1 MDHEIEKEIR
11 HKQELLNTYKENLRK
26 AELENASRE
35 FDMHLRNSI
44 DEYKNTITS
53 LEVEI
58 RSLLTKKTKKQ
69 DLLKPV
75 PYPLQKYDD
84 VLKSLFSELRTW
96 NGDKGLFTK
105 VFLTSLCSSCKA
117 THAIFATRDND
128 KWKIIGENSLAEIE
142 INEFMN
148 RSGTFS
154 ELMTEAGKQIGLTES
169 KASSDFDKSCLF
181 HSISSGREIICIYD
195 VKSGIEF
202 DKGFEIILESI
213 LEISEQLTSPDSIDI
228 LELKVNNNL
237 REAFGYVP
245 DKLYDRQFSL
255 FKKLVADPNITLFF
269 EPIIYINPTT
279 PGIFGWE
286 ALARDKRTGMVPVLL
301 FDTAELWGTR
311 FILELD
317 MHFLKKAIQ
326 IYVREPD
333 NPNQY
338 RRKNS
343 MKLLTINV
351 HPNSLIRTRYYEVLK
366 EIQKDGRMPMNL
378 LYLEISEKAP
388 IPITDDWDGE
398 TNIIDNFRVFVKSR
412 FRIFDVHL
420 AVDDYGVGF
429 ASPSRISRLG
439 PKIVKIDRDALLDD
453 FGNFTFESVIN
464 LTLNLPGEIDTVVEG
479 FDVHS
484 KFSLRRLYKLG
495 VRYLQGHKYAYAQEK
510 IDDRLPKEIVEKI
523 KKDLSDL
530 AE

>member
-1 MDHEIEKEIR
+1 MSLEIEKEIK
-11 HKQELLNTYKENLRK
+11 HKQDLLTTYKENLRK
-26 AELENASRE
+26 AEIENANRD
-35 FDMHLRNSI
+35 FDIHLRNSI
-44 DEYKNTITS
+44 EEYKNTITS

-58 RSLLTKKTKKQ
+58 RSMLNKKQKKQ

-84 VLKSLFSELRTW
+84 ILKSLFNELRTW
-96 NGDKGLFTK
+96 NGDKGFFTK
-105 VFLTSLCSSCKA
+105 VFLMSLCSSCKA
-117 THAIFATRDND
+117 SHAIFAINNND
-128 KWKIIGENSLAEIE
+128 KWNIISETIQAENE
-142 INEFMN
+142 INELLNQHTYF
-148 RSGTFS
+148 GELIS
-154 ELMTEAGKQIGLTES
+154 EARKQTGLTES
-169 KASSDFDKSCLF
+169 KASNDFQKRCLF
-181 HSISSGREIICIYD
+181 YTASSGRVVICIYD
-195 VKSGIEF
+195 IKSEIEF

-213 LEISEQLTSPDSIDI
+213 FEISDKLSNPDSIDI

-237 REAFGYVP
+237 RETFGYVP
-245 DKLYDRQFSL
+245 DKLYDRQFAL
-255 FKKLVADPNITLFF
+255 FQKLVVDPNITIFF
-269 EPIIYINPTT
+269 EPIIYINPIS

-286 ALARDKRTGMVPVLL
+286 ALARDKRTGMAPGLL

-326 IYVREPD
+326 IYEREPD

-343 MKLLTINV
+343 MKLLSVNV

-366 EIQKDGRMPMNL
+366 EIQKKGKMPLNL

-398 TNIIDNFRVFVKSR
+398 TNIIDNFRIFVKSR
-412 FRIFDVHL
+412 FRNFDVHL

-453 FGNFTFESVIN
+453 FGNFTLESVVN
-464 LTLNLPGEIDTVVEG
+464 LTLNLPGEIDTIVEG

-484 KFSLRRLYKLG
+484 KFTLRRLYKLG
-495 VRYLQGHKYAYAQEK
+495 VRYVQGHKYAYAQEK
-510 IDDRLPKEIVEKI
+510 VDDRLSKEIVDEI
-523 KKDLSDL
+523 KKDLSNL